1 MFVAAL
7 CQRPIVLFT
16 TTSLGAITIGLSGV
30 QHVFLPQ
37 PTELRCVRMCRSC
50 LS

>member
-7 CQRPIVLFT
+7 CQRRTVLFT